1 MRGHLIFFGYG
12 YSARYLAPL
21 LLKAGWTISA
31 TTRSTDPP
39 KVEGVDFIQF
49 NSLLDTDISR
59 VSHILIS
66 VPPNETGDPV
76 LNRHINLILGATNLR
91 WVGYLSTTGV
101 YGNTDGILV
110 DETSPL
116 NPSNA
121 RAKRRVAAE
130 SAWLNLYKN
139 HNIPV
144 HIFRLPGIYGPG
156 RSSLDQV
163 KAGRARR
170 IEKPG
175 HKFSRIH
182 VADIAKVLGSSIKAP
197 DPGAIYNVCDDEPAP
212 QADVVTL
219 ACNLL
224 GAPVPPLVKFDEAA
238 KSLSPMARSFWNDNR
253 LVDNSRIKNDLKVNL
268 VYPTYRQGLRAIKH
282 DEHS

>member
-1 MRGHLIFFGYG
+1 M
-12 YSARYLAPL
+12 
-21 LLKAGWTISA
+21 
-31 TTRSTDPP
+31 
-39 KVEGVDFIQF
+39 
-49 NSLLDTDISR
+49 
-59 VSHILIS
+59 
-66 VPPNETGDPV
+66 
-76 LNRHINLILGATNLR
+76 
-91 WVGYLSTTGV
+91 
-101 YGNTDGILV
+101 
-110 DETSPL
+110 
-116 NPSNA
+116 
-121 RAKRRVAAE
+121 
-130 SAWLNLYKN
+130 
-139 HNIPV
+139 
-144 HIFRLPGIYGPG
+144 
-156 RSSLDQV
+156 DQV

-182 VADIAKVLGSSIKAP
+182 VTDIAKVLGSSIKAP

-268 VYPTYRQGLRAIKH
+268 VYPTYREGLRAIKNE
-282 DEHS
+282 EHC